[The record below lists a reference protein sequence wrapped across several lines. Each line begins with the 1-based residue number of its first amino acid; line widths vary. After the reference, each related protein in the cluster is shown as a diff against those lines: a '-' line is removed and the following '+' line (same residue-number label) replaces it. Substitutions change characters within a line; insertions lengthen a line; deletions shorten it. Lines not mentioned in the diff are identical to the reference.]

1 MSVQSILI
9 ALLLLE
15 VYARRGRHG
24 YPEQAAVDA
33 FAVFLHTEQLAQLVD
48 RCVTGPARIDG
59 HGDQWDTDYLVL
71 CHADRP
77 VVISGGRDR
86 LFGTSDDVISGE
98 RNDPDARVRQAAWWP
113 RSYGQNP

>member
-15 VYARRGRHG
+15 RYAQRGGHG
-24 YPEQAAVDA
+24 YHEPSAVDA
-33 FAVFLHTEQLAQLVD
+33 FAVFLNYEQLAELVD
-48 RCVTGPARIDG
+48 RCVTGPARVDG
-59 HGDQWDTDYLVL
+59 HGDHWETDYLVL

-77 VVISGGRDR
+77 IVISAGRDR

-98 RNDPDARVRQAAWWP
+98 RNDPDARARHGAWWP
-113 RSYGQNP
+113 RSATPN